1 MYPCDMTNAQWQ
13 VLAKHFAEMNKRGPP
28 AQRPGHD
35 QRYLPCTSHRLSVAS
50 ATQGLPALETGLQ
63 HLCVGCAAGAAVPAG
78 TRQGRQASWALAR
91 PSLTPN
97 HLRPSQKGQ
106 RGYDAGKRV
115 KGRKRYIA
123 VDTMGLLLV
132 VVVAFRIGGEPGL
145 CWCGCSCALIASK
158 PSLPMAAT
166 WAV

>member
-1 MYPCDMTNAQWQ
+1 M
-13 VLAKHFAEMNKRGPP
+13 
-28 AQRPGHD
+28 
-35 QRYLPCTSHRLSVAS
+35 AS

-63 HLCVGCAAGAAVPAG
+63 HLCVGCAAGTAVPAG

-132 VVVAFRIGGEPGL
+132 VVVHSTGIQDRGRARALLVRLFLRLDCFKTIFADGGYMGSL
-145 CWCGCSCALIASK
+145 INWALSMFGW
-158 PSLPMAAT
+158 SM
-166 WAV
+166 